1 MEFLRDREAF
11 SQLANKAGL
20 NTRDNWYE
28 IDNSADDEA
37 IIYVYSEIGYFGATA
52 EEFVAELKDI
62 TASKITVRI
71 NSLGGS
77 IFETIGIFHALRSHP
92 AQITT
97 QVDAI
102 AASAASVIVQAGDH
116 RVMLDNSE
124 MMIHEAHG
132 IAVGATAADMREM
145 ADILDNQTT
154 KIAEIYAKRK
164 GDGRTKGHFL
174 ALMRAGASNMGT
186 WFSAKE
192 TVSEGLADVVVT
204 PLKNQMRAGVTLGG
218 RVQRQRESLNL
229 TLEELSDRMNGP
241 GARSANT
248 LSQIENGTIDC
259 PPPEVIRSLAGAL
272 NVSADSLFD
281 AGESDGC
288 NYEGRRDDKATTPT
302 DFTDLFNTDPEDFE
316 WSTPKETLV

>member
-1 MEFLRDREAF
+1 MVEFLRDREAF

-28 IDNSADDEA
+28 IDNSVEDEA

-52 EEFVAELKDI
+52 EEFVAELKDV

-77 IFETIGIFHALRSHP
+77 IFETIGIFNALRSHP

-97 QVDAI
+97 QVDAV
-102 AASAASVIVQAGDH
+102 AASAASVIVQAGDN

-192 TVSEGLADVVVT
+192 TVSEGLADEVVT
-204 PLKNQMRAGVTLGG
+204 P
-218 RVQRQRESLNL
+218 S
-229 TLEELSDRMNGP
+229 S
-241 GARSANT
+241 
-248 LSQIENGTIDC
+248 GTDNKVED
-259 PPPEVIRSLAGAL
+259 PAS
-272 NVSADSLFD
+272 VST
-281 AGESDGC
+281 E
-288 NYEGRRDDKATTPT
+288 PT
-302 DFTDLFNTDPEDFE
+302 DFADLFNTDPEDIE
-316 WSTPKETLV
+316 WSTQKETLA

>member
-62 TASKITVRI
+62 TAPKITVRI

-77 IFETIGIFHALRSHP
+77 IFETIGIFNALRSHP
-92 AQITT
+92 AQVTT
-97 QVDAI
+97 QVDAV
-102 AASAASVIVQAGDH
+102 AASAASVIVQAGDN

-164 GDGRTKGHFL
+164 GDGRTKAHFL
-174 ALMRAGASNMGT
+174 ALMRTGASNMGT

-192 TVSEGLADVVVT
+192 TVSEGLADEVVT
-204 PLKNQMRAGVTLGG
+204 PSSKSDNKV
-218 RVQRQRESLNL
+218 
-229 TLEELSDRMNGP
+229 EEPVRTS
-241 GARSANT
+241 
-248 LSQIENGTIDC
+248 
-259 PPPEVIRSLAGAL
+259 
-272 NVSADSLFD
+272 
-281 AGESDGC
+281 
-288 NYEGRRDDKATTPT
+288 TTPT
-302 DFTDLFNTDPEDFE
+302 DFTDLFNTDPEDLE